1 MTDSASPSLISPAE
15 LTRFAA
21 QLLAAAGMADD
32 KAATVARLL
41 VLTDMMQRHTHGVAL
56 CPLYIDQLQ
65 AGLMTAT
72 GLPEV
77 VRDTGSTLVWDG
89 HYLPG
94 LWLMDCALQQA
105 FARLAEQGVVSLVVR
120 RSHHIACLAALV
132 KQATDRG
139 LVAILATSDP
149 GGKFVAPFGGRDP
162 VFTPNPFAIGYPGSK
177 SPVLVDI
184 CASITT
190 VSMARTKAAAG
201 VKFDHPWLMDN
212 TGQPTQDPR
221 VLEHTSPRGSLM
233 LLGGAEYGHKG
244 FGLALMVEAL
254 TQGLAGHGRLDAP
267 NRWGANVFLQVMDPD
282 AFAGRDNF
290 IAQMDFIGDA
300 CRASAPAEPDGLVR
314 LPGDQACNN
323 IARAEAQGIALSA
336 ATIAKLS
343 EHAARLGV
351 NMPAFTSTSTSTS
364 PPAPPP
370 RPHIPT
376 HRG

>member
-1 MTDSASPSLISPAE
+1 MPCSKNLPPETLTEFAS
-15 LTRFAA
+15 
-21 QLLAAAGMADD
+21 QLLTSAGLPAD

-65 AGLMTAT
+65 KNLMGTT
-72 GLPEV
+72 GVPEV
-77 VRDTGSTLVWDG
+77 VRDTGSTIVWDG
-89 HYLPG
+89 AYLPG
-94 LWLMDCALQQA
+94 LWLVDRALGTA
-105 FARLAEQGVVSLVVR
+105 FDRVAQHGVVTVAMR

-162 VFTPNPFAIGYPGSK
+162 VLTPNPFAIGYPGTSA
-177 SPVLVDI
+177 PVLVDI

-201 VKFDHPWLMDN
+201 VQFEQPWLMDGA
-212 TGQPTQDPR
+212 GQPTTDPR
-221 VLEHTSPRGSLM
+221 VLEHTTPRGSLL

-282 AFAGRDNF
+282 AFAGRSNF
-290 IAQMDFIGDA
+290 LSQMDFIGEA
-300 CRASAPAEPDGLVR
+300 CRASQPVQPDGMVR
-314 LPGDQACNN
+314 LPGDQASAN
-323 IARAEAQGIALSA
+323 IHKAEQQGIS
-336 ATIAKLS
+336 LS
-343 EHAARLGV
+343 EATLANLAACATRLGV
-351 NMPAFTSTSTSTS
+351 
-364 PPAPPP
+364 APLAQA
-370 RPHIPT
+370 
-376 HRG
+376 